1 MCGDL
6 QWYHIHLTPATVATL
21 DNTTLIMKKILV
33 TGGNKGIGLAI
44 VKLLLRDF
52 SDTFLLLGSR
62 DVGRGQAAVK
72 ELLSELGKNVVTKK
86 CKWNYQQIFSQVLTT
101 PADCRW
107 FTLTCAAARAWA
119 RRWRA

>member
-1 MCGDL
+1 MYFSIHCKCGV
-6 QWYHIHLTPATVATL
+6 TPYIPYICGTVCCADVWWSTVVLPHTPQQSQTL

-72 ELLSELGKNVVTKK
+72 ELLSELGKNV
-86 CKWNYQQIFSQVLTT
+86 S
-101 PADCRW
+101 
-107 FTLTCAAARAWA
+107 
-119 RRWRA
+119 